1 MGIKTSC
8 FKYLLTLPHSHLF
21 VFKTCIESQNDLVA
35 RDIKDHRAPK
45 PRLWAGTLPLDQ
57 VAQRPIYPGLEHYQD
72 WGIHFTG
79 QLVLCLTDLTVKNY
93 FLISNL
99 NLLSFR
105 LKPFPL
111 VLSVNALKKSPSP
124 SFWQASFGSQ
134 MPAIRSHLSHLF
146 LRLNKSYSLSLPLQE
161 EIISSFGS

>member
-1 MGIKTSC
+1 MALSVLKGLKNSCTFLQKRSNYLTYFKMWNEYNFMGIKTSC

-57 VAQRPIYPGLEHYQD
+57 VAQRPIHPGLEHYQD

-79 QLVLCLTDLTVKNY
+79 QLVLCLSNLTVKNY

-105 LKPFPL
+105 LKPFPI

-124 SFWQASFGSQ
+124 SFW
-134 MPAIRSHLSHLF
+134 
-146 LRLNKSYSLSLPLQE
+146 
-161 EIISSFGS
+161 